1 MVFTVDI
8 GNSNIVVGPVG
19 PEGVGFVER
28 ISTDHKKTDL
38 EYAMT
43 LKAVMDLHRILPGE
57 IEGCIISSVVPPVT
71 GVVAGALH
79 KLTGREPLVV
89 GPGIRTGLN
98 IRTENPAQ
106 LGSDRVVDAVAAIA
120 EYPLPLI
127 VIDMGTATTMSAIDE
142 KGNYLGGV
150 ICPGVQISL
159 EALASR
165 TSQLP
170 NISFE
175 APRHAIG
182 ANTVECMRSGAILG
196 NASMLDGM
204 IARLEQELGGP
215 ATVVATGGLSSFI
228 TPHCR
233 HEIHYDE
240 TLLLKGLYLIYR
252 KNR

>member
-19 PEGVGFVER
+19 PDGVSFVER

-43 LKAVMDLHRILPGE
+43 LKAVMDLHQISPEE

-71 GVVAGALH
+71 GIVAQALR
-79 KLTGREPLVV
+79 KLTGREPLIV
-89 GPGIRTGLN
+89 GPGIKTGLN

-127 VIDMGTATTMSAIDE
+127 VIDMGTATTMSAIDAR
-142 KGNYLGGV
+142 GNYLGGV
-150 ICPGVQISL
+150 ICPGVRISL

-175 APRHAIG
+175 APRRAIG
-182 ANTVECMRSGAILG
+182 ANTVECMRSGTILG

-215 ATVVATGGLSSFI
+215 ATVVATGGLAAFI
-228 TPHCR
+228 IPHCR
-233 HEIHYDE
+233 HKIHYDE